1 MGLFDKDCMD
11 NVDDNINMAIP
22 WYLMASYA
30 YYEEDDPILE
40 DNTFDRLARKI
51 LEFWDIIDHYH
62 KDVLNQDML
71 RAGTFSGEYPT
82 RIKYALQSLRSN
94 E

>member
-94 E
+94 

>member
-1 MGLFDKDCMD
+1 MD

-62 KDVLNQDML
+62 KDVLNEDML

-94 E
+94 